1 MADKVIGAEGIII
14 HDNKIVLGMQKR
26 KRWYTLKNGEQA
38 GIVKTLGGAVEKQDN
53 NSTRNALIRELLEEI
68 RGINIKDIN
77 IDEFPIFSKNI
88 KMKDLNPYEL
98 DSELE
103 MEADFYIVKIDKKC
117 KLVPNDLPMLM
128 EIPIEKF
135 LNTNLSESMSIKNME
150 EYMLNKNIKT
160 RLPSNYAIMA
170 PIEVKSFLRSR
181 GDEER

>member
-1 MADKVIGAEGIII
+1 
-14 HDNKIVLGMQKR
+14 
-26 KRWYTLKNGEQA
+26 
-38 GIVKTLGGAVEKQDN
+38 
-53 NSTRNALIRELLEEI
+53 
-68 RGINIKDIN
+68 
-77 IDEFPIFSKNI
+77 
-88 KMKDLNPYEL
+88 MKDLNPYEP

-128 EIPIEKF
+128 EIPIEEF
-135 LNTNLSESMSIKNME
+135 LNINLSESMSIKSME
-150 EYMLNKNIKT
+150 EYMLNKNMKT